1 MRVEESVVIG
11 RPLEEVFA
19 YVADP
24 ENLPEWAS
32 TVLEIRK
39 HGSGPL
45 QEGQTFAS
53 VGKFLGRRL
62 EMVFQVIAHEP
73 PWLHSHRSVDGP
85 IPNEW
90 TLTFEEEQ
98 GGTRYTEVVEGEP
111 GRFFKLVGPLL
122 EAAGRRQLRS
132 DLGTLKDLLEAGS

>member
-1 MRVEESVVIG
+1 MRVEVSVVIE
-11 RPLEEVFA
+11 RPIEEVFA

-32 TVLEIRK
+32 TVLEVHK
-39 HGSGPL
+39 DGSGLL
-45 QEGQTFAS
+45 QEGQTFTS

-62 EMVFQVIAHEP
+62 EMPFEVSAHEP
-73 PWLHSHRSVDGP
+73 PRLHSHRSTGGP

-122 EAAGRRQLRS
+122 EAAGRRQLRA
-132 DLGTLKDLLEAGS
+132 DLGTLKDLLEAES